1 MSSTAKNPPANETVQ
16 TILAEALQLFAER
29 GFDGVSVSDV
39 AKAAGVSKAN
49 IFHHF
54 GNKQTLYMEVLK
66 SSLNEF
72 SQLTEYL
79 QPQRAPIE
87 QRLQHF
93 LQAQAAHLKQHQQSA
108 QVVLRELLENRSEV
122 TQQLAEQTTDAQFR
136 QLLALL
142 QEGQQTGEIR
152 AEVDLTA
159 MMVMMLGAVVFS
171 FQARSLLRNQPE
183 AEFTNDPEQYSRLMA
198 DILLHGIS
206 TKETNK

>member
-54 GNKQTLYMEVLK
+54 GNKQALYMDVLK

-93 LQAQAAHLKQHQQSA
+93 LQAQAAHLQQHQQSA

-159 MMVMMLGAVVFS
+159 LMVMMLGAVVFS
-171 FQARSLLRNQPE
+171 FQARSLLRHQPE
-183 AEFTNDPEQYSRLMA
+183 AEFTDDPEQYSRLMA